1 MAMRQRCDLHATCNG
16 TCNGR
21 KALQVAAQTVRQP
34 FRYRCARVVPQAAI
48 MSARLA
54 LKQRPLLALRRGC
67 KRTWYALSRY
77 AAKYARNQ
85 CPGRQQSQVATP
97 SHRLCSA
104 QADASASRAPRRA
117 RWAGW
122 PAANPPRTVP
132 EPFRYPFAKLFRK
145 PLPKPLRHRAP
156 TLLVPCLAPA
166 ANGSVT
172 LR

>member
-77 AAKYARNQ
+77 AAKYARKPVPWTTAK
-85 CPGRQQSQVATP
+85 PGGHPITQIVFCLRQQDGVP
-97 SHRLCSA
+97 SSARAQDWCSRPLVFRSSA
-104 QADASASRAPRRA
+104 YRRRASRASIL
-117 RWAGW
+117 
-122 PAANPPRTVP
+122 NM
-132 EPFRYPFAKLFRK
+132 
-145 PLPKPLRHRAP
+145 
-156 TLLVPCLAPA
+156 
-166 ANGSVT
+166 
-172 LR
+172 